1 MEIVPLSDD
10 DRVSV
15 RLLELACIREYA
27 EVTLELDWNIDI
39 PKEVRDSIGASA
51 PKSFG
56 YYKDTGLCFVAKER
70 GQIVGVIFSQMLHW
84 IDSVENVAWVENI
97 CVDEEFRR
105 MGIGYLLMRRL
116 AQEAKNQGAQ
126 IVQSSIGLKNMPSLL
141 LHRKLNFLGED
152 RKIATLD
159 LSTFKI

>member
-1 MEIVPLSDD
+1 MKIVPLSDD

-15 RLLELACIREYA
+15 RMLELACIREYA
-27 EVTLELDWNIDI
+27 EVTLELDWNNHI
-39 PKEVRDSIGASA
+39 PKETRDTIGASA
-51 PKSFG
+51 PNSFG
-56 YYKDTGLCFVAKER
+56 YYRDTGLCFVAKEKDEV
-70 GQIVGVIFSQMLHW
+70 VGVIFSQMLHW

-105 MGIGYLLMRRL
+105 TGIGYLLMQRL
-116 AQEAKNQGAQ
+116 AQEAKKQGAQ
-126 IVQSSIGLKNMPSLL
+126 IVQSSVGLKNIPSLM

-159 LSTFKI
+159 LSAFK

>member
-70 GQIVGVIFSQMLHW
+70 GQVVGVIFSQMLHW
-84 IDSVENVAWVENI
+84 IDSVENVAWIENI

-105 MGIGYLLMRRL
+105 MGIGYLLYWTEKYAITASAQKIKLPWRR
-116 AQEAKNQGAQ
+116 QEDC
-126 IVQSSIGLKNMPSLL
+126 
-141 LHRKLNFLGED
+141 NFGF
-152 RKIATLD
+152 IY
-159 LSTFKI
+159 I